1 MAYEFL
7 SPEWLVAA
15 QEIRDGLGDVGPAP
29 VELVMNL
36 TVTEVPFQNDHLL
49 AHLDTNAGPLALE
62 AQHHESPHISITIG
76 WATAKALLI
85 DGQSQAV
92 MSAFMAGKIRV
103 EGDMSKLVA
112 LQNQAPDPRADAVI
126 AALREITK

>member
-7 SPEWLVAA
+7 SPEWIVAA
-15 QEIRDGLGDVGPAP
+15 HEIREGLGDVGPAP
-29 VELVMNL
+29 VSLVMNL
-36 TVTEVPFQNDHLL
+36 TVTDVPFQSDHLL
-49 AHLDTNAGPLALE
+49 AHLDTNEGPLALN
-62 AQHHESPHISITIG
+62 ATHHPDPQISITIA
-76 WATAKALLI
+76 WATAKDLLI

-112 LQNQAPDPRADAVI
+112 LQNQEPDPRADAVI
-126 AALREITK
+126 AALRAITA

>member
-7 SPEWLVAA
+7 SPDWIAA
-15 QEIRDGLGDVGPAP
+15 AHEIREGLGDVGPAP
-29 VELVMNL
+29 VSLVMNL
-36 TVTEVPFQNDHLL
+36 TVTDVPFQEGSLL
-49 AHLDTNAGPLALE
+49 AHLNTDAGPLALE
-62 AQHHESPHISITIG
+62 ASHHPTPHISITIA

-126 AALREITK
+126 AALRDITA